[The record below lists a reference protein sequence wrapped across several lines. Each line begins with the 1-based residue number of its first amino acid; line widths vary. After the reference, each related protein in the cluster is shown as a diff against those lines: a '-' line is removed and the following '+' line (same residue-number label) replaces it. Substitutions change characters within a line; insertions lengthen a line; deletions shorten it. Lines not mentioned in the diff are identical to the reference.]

1 MKYPLKKKT
10 VSAIYDTPSGDNPLL
25 EAMPDIIAKSEFDG
39 KMLSIPPEPND
50 TADMTSQE
58 RLRGIRSLSSLFL
71 PMNYMYIIY
80 ETLYNLINNTYTT
93 RTSIEAAA
101 KINAIFERN
110 FETRQYAVQAGSGSL
125 LGVSGIGKTSA
136 IIRCLS
142 LFPQTI
148 EHSIYNSVPFYCKQ
162 IIYLHVQCPSDCSI
176 KTLAF
181 NIVNALDAALKC
193 DTYKEKAKNL
203 CKSNSTANAYIK
215 AICMSHNVGVIIID
229 EIQNVIL
236 TAKRNRQYRP
246 LIKFL
251 VELMNDTAT
260 AVYLV
265 GTPEADRMFREEVHL
280 MRRTMGYR
288 LGAMS
293 YSKSFFDFMQ
303 KIWDYQFTPK
313 HAELNEKIMKYFYD
327 YTGGIPAYII
337 RLFQETQMAA
347 LQNGISS
354 IDVKTIRNTAKRLSF
369 EIPSPCGIC
378 TPISEFNG
386 VGMDIADFPIESE
399 CEYTEA
405 DAPAYTAPSSRGRK
419 PMPRDKVD
427 LLVWLKSGVLE
438 EKMKYFKMLEFMEGV
453 Y

>member
-1 MKYPLKKKT
+1 MKYPLRKKT
-10 VSAIYDTPSGDNPLL
+10 VQAIYDVSSDNNPLL
-25 EAMPDIIAKSEFDG
+25 EAIPSVIPKDDFDNEI
-39 KMLSIPPEPND
+39 LSIPPLPND
-50 TADMTSQE
+50 TATISPQE
-58 RLRGIRSLSSLFL
+58 RLRGIRSLSALFL

-80 ETLYNLINNTYTT
+80 ETLYNLISNTYMT

-110 FETRQYAVQAGSGSL
+110 FETQQYVVQAGSGSL

-136 IIRCLS
+136 IMRCLS

-148 EHSIYNSVPFYCKQ
+148 EHSTYNGVPFYCKQ

-176 KTLAF
+176 RTLAL
-181 NIVNALDAALKC
+181 NIVNALDSALKC
-193 DTYKEKAKNL
+193 DIYKEKAKNI

-215 AICMSHNVGVIIID
+215 TICMSHNVGVIIID
-229 EIQNVIL
+229 EIQNVII

-265 GTPEADRMFREEVHL
+265 GTPEADLMFKQEVHL

-293 YSKSFFDFMQ
+293 YSKIFHDFMQ
-303 KIWDYQFTPK
+303 EIWKYQFTPRR
-313 HAELNEKIMKYFYD
+313 AELNEKMIKYFYD
-327 YTGGIPAYII
+327 YTGGVPAYII
-337 RLFQETQMAA
+337 RLFQEAQISA
-347 LQNGISS
+347 LQNGLFS
-354 IDVKTIRNTAKRLSF
+354 IDAKTIRNTAKRLSF

-386 VGMDIADFPIESE
+386 VGMNAADFPVESE
-399 CEYTEA
+399 CEYMET
-405 DAPAYTAPSSRGRK
+405 DAPALPVLPSRGRR
-419 PMPRDKVD
+419 PTPRDKVD
-427 LLVWLKSGVLE
+427 LLVWRQDGVLE
-438 EKMKYFKMLEFMEGV
+438 EKMEFFKMLEVMEGV
-453 Y
+453 

>member
-10 VSAIYDTPSGDNPLL
+10 VQAIYDSPPNNNPLL
-25 EAMPDIIAKSEFDG
+25 EAMPDIISKSDFDD
-39 KMLSIPPEPND
+39 KMFSVPSLPSD
-50 TADMTSQE
+50 TAAMSPRE
-58 RLRGIRSLSSLFL
+58 RLRGIRSLSTLFL

-80 ETLYNLINNTYTT
+80 ETLYNLISNTYMT

-110 FETRQYAVQAGSGSL
+110 FETQQYAIQAGSGSL

-136 IIRCLS
+136 IMRCLS

-148 EHSIYNSVPFYCKQ
+148 EHSVYNGAPFYCKQ

-176 KTLAF
+176 RTLAL
-181 NIVNALDAALKC
+181 NIVNALDSALKC
-193 DTYKEKAKNL
+193 DTYKEKAKNI

-215 AICMSHNVGVIIID
+215 TICMSHNVGIIIID
-229 EIQNVIL
+229 EIQNVII

-265 GTPEADRMFREEVHL
+265 GTPEADYVFRKEIHL

-293 YSKSFFDFMQ
+293 YSKIYHDFMRE
-303 KIWDYQFTPK
+303 IWKYQFTPRR
-313 HAELNEKIMKYFYD
+313 AELNEKTIKYFYD
-327 YTGGIPAYII
+327 YTGGVPAYII
-337 RLFQETQMAA
+337 RLFQEAQISA
-347 LQNGISS
+347 LQNGLPS
-354 IDVKTIRNTAKRLSF
+354 IDAKTIRNTAKRLAF
-369 EIPSPCGIC
+369 EIPSPCGAC

-386 VGMDIADFPIESE
+386 VGMDAADFPIEPE
-399 CEYTEA
+399 YEYTEA
-405 DAPAYTAPSSRGRK
+405 DVPAYPALPSRGRK
-419 PMPRDKVD
+419 PTPRDKVD
-427 LLVWLKSGVLE
+427 LLVWFHDGVLE
-438 EKMKYFKMLEFMEGV
+438 KKMDFFKMLEVMEGV
-453 Y
+453 